1 MLKEP
6 INRRNRVVKKA
17 KARAEG
23 PRVEGP
29 ERSPAE
35 EESKALIT
43 GLVTKGL
50 IKAYHHRLVVNDVS
64 INIKEGEVVGLLG
77 PNGAGKTTTFYIVV
91 GLIRPNGGWVYID
104 GKEITRL
111 PMYRRARLG
120 IGYLSQEA
128 SIFRKM
134 TVKENILSILQTLQ
148 LSNKERQSRLEEL
161 LNELSISHLANKKAY
176 TLSGGERRRVE
187 ITRALVIRPRF
198 LLLDE
203 PFAGIDP
210 LAVEDIQNIVAH
222 LRDSGLGILMTDH
235 NVRETLEITDRA
247 YIMYE
252 GKILISGSA
261 QELINSEEARRIYLG
276 ERFTM

>member
-1 MLKEP
+1 M
-6 INRRNRVVKKA
+6 
-17 KARAEG
+17 
-23 PRVEGP
+23 
-29 ERSPAE
+29 
-35 EESKALIT
+35 
-43 GLVTKGL
+43 VTKGL

-64 INIKEGEVVGLLG
+64 IYIKEGEVVGLLG

-222 LRDSGLGILMTDH
+222 LRDSGLGILITDH